1 MSPPLLKALLHRI
14 MSRPAMYDCMQRAFG
29 VDKKK
34 QVFRRLLTFHDRS
47 EIVVDVGGG
56 TGLYKD
62 LWPAHFTYIC
72 LDSDTQKLRG
82 FADKYPGGPKICS
95 DAGQLCL
102 RSDSVDN
109 VFCSSMSHHVERH
122 LLERIVRE
130 MARVIKPGGLL
141 VFIDA
146 VWIPESRLNRF
157 LWSLDPGEHP
167 HAAGTL
173 ETLIAKYATIEIRET
188 LSIYYDYVLFVAR
201 KS

>member
-1 MSPPLLKALLHRI
+1 MLKALLHRI
-14 MSRPAMYDCMQRAFG
+14 LSLPVMYDCMQRAFG
-29 VDKKK
+29 VSRKK
-34 QVFRRLLTFHDRS
+34 QVFRRLLTFHARR

-62 LWPAHFTYIC
+62 LWPPHFTYIC

-82 FADKYPGGPKICS
+82 FADKYPDEPRICS
-95 DAGQLCL
+95 DARQLCL
-102 RSDSVDN
+102 KSDSVDN
-109 VFCSSMSHHVERH
+109 VFCSSMSHHVEGH
-122 LLERIVRE
+122 LLERIIGE

-146 VWIPESRLNRF
+146 VSIPESRLNRF
-157 LWSLDPGEHP
+157 LWSLDRGEHP
-167 HAAGTL
+167 HAARTL
-173 ETLIAKYATIEIRET
+173 ETLIAKYASIEVRET